1 MEGERIEW
9 IFEQQTSQQG
19 RPVAAVRSAAEQM
32 TPTRRLVTAADVAR
46 TVAFLASDE
55 SAGVTG
61 DDVKVTADLVMY

>member
-1 MEGERIEW
+1 M
-9 IFEQQTSQQG
+9 
-19 RPVAAVRSAAEQM
+19 AAVRSAAEQM

-61 DDVKVTADLVMY
+61 DDVKVTAGLVKY